1 MKSTM
6 EKVSNLQRRL
16 NIEVPAQIVSNAF
29 EQMFKGIQKQANIK
43 GFRQGKAPLA
53 TIKSLYND
61 RVKQDVVQELVQKHY
76 FDALKEHQIDPISY
90 PEFEFDQPNEGKD
103 FSFSAN
109 FEVKPEVTLKKYEAL
124 EVDKEQLAVDDA
136 KVDQVLENIRSSRAE
151 LVDVLEERSA
161 QNGDVAIIDFEGFVD
176 GAPLQNGA
184 GKSHNLELGAKQ
196 FIEGFE
202 EGVVGM
208 KVGQTKTLS
217 LNFPE
222 QYHAADIAGKPVD
235 FKVTLTGLK
244 QKRLPEVNDEFVSQ
258 MMSQGGGSTGEQQT
272 VESLKKTIRTDL
284 EQTET
289 KRIEGDLKNR
299 LLKALVALNPV
310 EVPSSMLT
318 EQKQALK
325 DDMKKR
331 MQEQGMSENDFE
343 AYAEKWDADF
353 ESTAAEMIQSGFLID
368 AIAKKHDLRW
378 SDEDLDKKFAEF
390 AGQTGIDQARIKEFY
405 SRPEQLN
412 RLTYTITEEKVIEF
426 LLKSAKV
433 VEVPREKLAE
443 QLG

>member
-1 MKSTM
+1 MKSTI
-6 EKVSNLQRRL
+6 EKVSSLQRRL
-16 NIEVPAQIVSNAF
+16 NIEVPAQIVSNTF

-43 GFRQGKAPLA
+43 GFRQGKAPLT
-53 TIKSLYND
+53 TIKSLYGD

-76 FDALKEHQIDPISY
+76 FEALKEHELDPISY
-90 PEFEFDQPNEGKD
+90 PDFEFDQPLEGKD

-109 FEVKPEVTLKKYEAL
+109 FEVKPEVPLKKYEGL
-124 EVDKEQLAVDDA
+124 EIDKEKLEIDDS
-136 KVDQVLENIRSSRAE
+136 KISEVLENIRSSRAE
-151 LVDVLEERSA
+151 MVDVLEDRAA
-161 QNGDVAIIDFEGFVD
+161 QNGDVAVIDFEGFVD
-176 GAPLQNGA
+176 GKPLENGA

-208 KVGQTKTLS
+208 KVGETKNLS
-217 LNFPE
+217 LKFPE

-235 FKVTLTGLK
+235 FKVTLTALK
-244 QKRLPEVNDEFVSQ
+244 KKVLPELNDEFVSQ
-258 MMSQGGGSTGEQQT
+258 MMAQGGGSEKHTLET
-272 VESLKKTIRTDL
+272 LKATIRADL

-310 EVPSSMLT
+310 EVPPSMLT

-331 MQEQGMSENDFE
+331 MQEQGMSEGDFE
-343 AYAEKWDADF
+343 SYAEKWDSDF
-353 ESTAAEMIQSGFLID
+353 ESTATEMIQSGFLID
-368 AIAKKHDLRW
+368 AIAKKENLRW
-378 SDEDLDKKFAEF
+378 TEEDLNKKFAEF
-390 AGQTGIDQARIKEFY
+390 SAQTGIEPARIKEFY

-412 RLTYTITEEKVIEF
+412 RLTYTLTEEKVIDF

-433 VEVPREKLAE
+433 VEVPKEKLA
-443 QLG
+443 